1 MKRSVFLSFLLFTTT
16 ISVIAQSNKVTT
28 LATQSDSSKMSSIKI
43 DSSNNIQ
50 YHQPLFIRSIDGHT
64 PLYVIDGVISN
75 HGTVGLGPNN
85 IQSISVIKGIKA
97 TDLYGERGKDGVI
110 LITTK
115 LSTLPDQIKVS
126 PAKTDFFGSMTIIK
140 SDTSKI
146 SLNSKKP
153 FVITGREGRQPLYV
167 IDGVISNHGTI
178 GLDPNDIQS
187 ISVIKGIKA
196 TDLYGEKGKDG
207 VILIITKKKT
217 I

>member
-50 YHQPLFIRSIDGHT
+50 YHKPLFIRSIDGHT
-64 PLYVIDGVISN
+64 
-75 HGTVGLGPNN
+75 
-85 IQSISVIKGIKA
+85 
-97 TDLYGERGKDGVI
+97 
-110 LITTK
+110 
-115 LSTLPDQIKVS
+115 
-126 PAKTDFFGSMTIIK
+126 
-140 SDTSKI
+140 
-146 SLNSKKP
+146 
-153 FVITGREGRQPLYV
+153 PLYV